1 MRMYLPEEYREFI
14 RMTGY
19 RCTIGMPFLPVAQ
32 IVILGIPLAFYLG
45 AATIIA
51 LVITATF
58 GMLVIRE
65 GSNVPFAWH
74 VNMAR
79 LTIALALIHGLVVYW
94 TFF

>member
-1 MRMYLPEEYREFI
+1 
-14 RMTGY
+14 
-19 RCTIGMPFLPVAQ
+19 MPFLPVAQ

-45 AATIIA
+45 AATFISLLATGAIGI
-51 LVITATF
+51 LV
-58 GMLVIRE
+58 LKE

-79 LTIALALIHGLVVYW
+79 LTIAIALIHALVVYW

>member
-1 MRMYLPEEYREFI
+1 MM
-14 RMTGY
+14 
-19 RCTIGMPFLPVAQ
+19 GMPFLPVAE
-32 IVILGIPLAFYLG
+32 ITILGIPLAFCLG
-45 AATIIA
+45 VATLVALITTAA
-51 LVITATF
+51 L

-65 GSNVPFAWH
+65 GSQIPFAWH

>member
-1 MRMYLPEEYREFI
+1 MM
-14 RMTGY
+14 
-19 RCTIGMPFLPVAQ
+19 GMPFLPVAE
-32 IVILGIPLAFYLG
+32 ITILGIPLAFCLG
-45 AATIIA
+45 AATLVA
-51 LVITATF
+51 LITTAAL

-65 GSNVPFAWH
+65 GSQIPFAWH

>member
-1 MRMYLPEEYREFI
+1 
-14 RMTGY
+14 
-19 RCTIGMPFLPVAQ
+19 MPFLPVAR

-51 LVITATF
+51 LITTATF
-58 GMLVIRE
+58 GMLVLRE
-65 GSNVPFAWH
+65 GSNVPFTWH

-79 LTIALALIHGLVVYW
+79 LTIALAIIHAIVVYW

>member
-1 MRMYLPEEYREFI
+1 M
-14 RMTGY
+14 
-19 RCTIGMPFLPVAQ
+19 IGMPFLPVAQ

-45 AATIIA
+45 AATLIS
-51 LVITATF
+51 LITTAAF

-65 GSNVPFAWH
+65 GSTVPFTWH

-79 LTIALALIHGLVVYW
+79 LTIALAIIHALVVYW